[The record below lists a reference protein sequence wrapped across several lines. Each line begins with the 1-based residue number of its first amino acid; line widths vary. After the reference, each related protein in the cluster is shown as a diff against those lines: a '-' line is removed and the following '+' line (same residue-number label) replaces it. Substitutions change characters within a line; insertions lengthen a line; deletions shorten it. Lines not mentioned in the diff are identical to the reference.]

1 MKIGPLEINPR
12 VAPVAGER
20 PGTANRPGAGVSQ
33 EAGAEV
39 ELSAAAMMTDV
50 EASGDFDAEK
60 VQRIALA
67 IREGRFGAD
76 AEAIAEKLIAN
87 AQRLLRPRSH

>member
-20 PGTANRPGAGVSQ
+20 PGTANRQ
-33 EAGAEV
+33 V
-39 ELSAAAMMTDV
+39 ELSAAAMMMGE
-50 EASGDFDAEK
+50 EASADFDAEK

-67 IREGRFGAD
+67 LREGRFRAD

-87 AQRLLRPRSH
+87 AQRLLRRRFH